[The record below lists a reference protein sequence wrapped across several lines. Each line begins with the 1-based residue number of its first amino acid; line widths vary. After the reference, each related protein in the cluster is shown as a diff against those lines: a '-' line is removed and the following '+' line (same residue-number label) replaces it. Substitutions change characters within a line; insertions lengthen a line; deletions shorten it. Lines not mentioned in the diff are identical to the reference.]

1 MSIFRLYIIFL
12 FLSTISLANMYIRIE
27 KGGVNKR
34 IGYFLRENN
43 IYDCFER
50 LDTEEN
56 ILALRCLHNDY
67 LYDVNILVD
76 SPTYYIKS
84 PKGISPFSLRV
95 ISLSTTAVVTLNG
108 NSSLSVFILSLNR
121 LCSGFMSRNRL
132 SLL

>member
-12 FLSTISLANMYIRIE
+12 FLSTMSLANMYIRIE

-56 ILALRCLHNDY
+56 ILALRCLHNDN

-76 SPTYYIKS
+76 SPTYYI
-84 PKGISPFSLRV
+84 
-95 ISLSTTAVVTLNG
+95 
-108 NSSLSVFILSLNR
+108 
-121 LCSGFMSRNRL
+121 
-132 SLL
+132 